1 MQAFPLGEGAE
12 RREAEEVFHA
22 GRPFP
27 EWDHVESKSPSS
39 GFAALTHLPPQG
51 EGMRRSTVVKPSP
64 QGEGSRFECKPSP
77 HEARSAGCSAFSSGE
92 GGPKGRKRCSAQG
105 VSSPNGTM
113 LKASPPSS
121 GLAALT
127 HLPPQGEGSRF
138 ECKPSPHG
146 ARSAGCRG
154 HPRAVARRAGRGVPR
169 RASLPRM
176 GKRIPLIRPF
186 CFVIAIKR
194 SFDFE

>member
-1 MQAFPLGEGAE
+1 MF
-12 RREAEEVFHA
+12 RA
-22 GRPFP
+22 GRFFP
-27 EWDHVESKSPSS
+27 ERDHVESKSPLIRVRC
-39 GFAALTHLPPQG
+39 AHP
-51 EGMRRSTVVKPSP
+51 PSP